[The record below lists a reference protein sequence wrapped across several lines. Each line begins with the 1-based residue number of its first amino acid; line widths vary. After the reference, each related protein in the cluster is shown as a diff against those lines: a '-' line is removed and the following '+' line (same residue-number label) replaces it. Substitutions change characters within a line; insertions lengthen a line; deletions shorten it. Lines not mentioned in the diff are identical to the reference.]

1 MGIFEISFV
10 GTAIVCAIL
19 VYFNWEKHEDKI
31 SGTAQDFRMFQIT
44 YLSVF
49 FLMAIGDWLQGPYV
63 YALYADYGYSIGDI
77 GILFISGF
85 GSSMIF
91 GTFVGSIGDQIGRKK
106 VALLYGILY
115 IVSCATKHSPDF
127 KILLFG
133 RFTGGI
139 ATSILGT
146 TFECWM
152 IKEHYAR
159 SYTDEQLDYTFYLQ
173 YFGNGLVAIAAGLI
187 GNFVHYLTKSYVA
200 PFDASIFFLTIGT
213 YVVFAYWNENYGS
226 QTESTGMFSNFS
238 NAFIDMKNDWKI
250 ICLGISQS
258 LFEGSMYTFVF
269 MWTPAMEMY
278 YKNIPHGMV
287 FATFMVCYMI
297 GSGIFKILVN
307 KFKVEKYMIVVFIIS
322 SLCFL
327 PPVLGIPNGMIT
339 FAGFC
344 VFEVAVGIFWPS
356 MGRLKSVYIPERVR
370 STVMNYFRIPTNVFV
385 VLILVKVKTLPIPIV
400 FAINVALLTIAC
412 VSQWRLM
419 QLVDQAPTVISLDK

>member
-1 MGIFEISFV
+1 
-10 GTAIVCAIL
+10 
-19 VYFNWEKHEDKI
+19 
-31 SGTAQDFRMFQIT
+31 
-44 YLSVF
+44 
-49 FLMAIGDWLQGPYV
+49 V

-187 GNFVHYLTKSYVA
+187 G
-200 PFDASIFFLTIGT
+200 
-213 YVVFAYWNENYGS
+213 NYGS